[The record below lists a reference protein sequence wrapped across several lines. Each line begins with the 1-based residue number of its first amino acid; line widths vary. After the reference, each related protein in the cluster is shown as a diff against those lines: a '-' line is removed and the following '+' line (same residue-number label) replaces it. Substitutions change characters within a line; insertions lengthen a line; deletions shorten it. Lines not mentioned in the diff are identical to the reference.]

1 MIDEAIFDAEEK
13 MEKAVSVARDDL
25 SGIRTGR
32 ANPGMFARVN
42 VEYYG
47 TPTPITQMCSI
58 NVPEARMVVIKPYE
72 AGQLRA
78 IEDAIRNSD
87 LGVNPTNDGTIIRV
101 AIPQLTEERRREL
114 VKQAKAKGED
124 AKVSVRNI
132 RRRAMDDIEKARKF
146 ALEKFS
152 NELLAVK
159 DSLDAALLIEA
170 AEVQSYKDG
179 VDLTAK
185 QLASVFDKFNIA
197 EINPVGEKFD
207 PNKHQAISML
217 ENSGEPNTVTSV
229 LQKGYTL
236 NDRVL
241 RPALVMVAK

>member
-1 MIDEAIFDAEEK
+1 MTENVNDSPATQADEDNQ
-13 MEKAVSVARDDL
+13 
-25 SGIRTGR
+25 
-32 ANPGMFARVN
+32 AN
-42 VEYYG
+42 
-47 TPTPITQMCSI
+47 TPAASP
-58 NVPEARMVVIKPYE
+58 
-72 AGQLRA
+72 
-78 IEDAIRNSD
+78 
-87 LGVNPTNDGTIIRV
+87 
-101 AIPQLTEERRREL
+101 EERIAEL
-114 VKQAKAKGED
+114 EAQLVEAQAAVLYTKAEGE
-124 AKVSVRNI
+124 NI

-170 AEVQSYKDG
+170 TEVQSYKDG

>member
-1 MIDEAIFDAEEK
+1 MQEENQQEGVAEATAQTETT
-13 MEKAVSVARDDL
+13 A
-25 SGIRTGR
+25 
-32 ANPGMFARVN
+32 
-42 VEYYG
+42 
-47 TPTPITQMCSI
+47 
-58 NVPEARMVVIKPYE
+58 EARIAELE
-72 AGQLRA
+72 AAL
-78 IEDAIRNSD
+78 
-87 LGVNPTNDGTIIRV
+87 
-101 AIPQLTEERRREL
+101 EE
-114 VKQAKAKGED
+114 AKASVLYVKAEGE
-124 AKVSVRNI
+124 NI
-132 RRRAMDDIEKARKF
+132 RRRAMDDIDKARKF

-170 AEVQSYKDG
+170 ADVQSYKDG
-179 VDLTAK
+179 VQLTAN
-185 QLASVFDKFNIA
+185 QLTSVFEKFNIA

>member
-1 MIDEAIFDAEEK
+1 MQNSENLDQ
-13 MEKAVSVARDDL
+13 S
-25 SGIRTGR
+25 
-32 ANPGMFARVN
+32 P
-42 VEYYG
+42 
-47 TPTPITQMCSI
+47 
-58 NVPEARMVVIKPYE
+58 
-72 AGQLRA
+72 
-78 IEDAIRNSD
+78 EDALSEILMNTETPKFQDNGAAGSLD
-87 LGVNPTNDGTIIRV
+87 DRV
-101 AIPQLTEERRREL
+101 AELETQLAE
-114 VKQAKAKGED
+114 AKAAILYVKADGE
-124 AKVSVRNI
+124 NI

-170 AEVQSYKDG
+170 TDVQSYKDG
-179 VDLTAK
+179 VLITTK
-185 QLASVFDKFNIA
+185 QLGSVFDKFNIA
-197 EINPVGEKFD
+197 EINPIGEKFD

-217 ENSGEPNTVTSV
+217 ENSGEHNTVTSV

>member
-1 MIDEAIFDAEEK
+1 MTENNTD
-13 MEKAVSVARDDL
+13 
-25 SGIRTGR
+25 
-32 ANPGMFARVN
+32 N
-42 VEYYG
+42 
-47 TPTPITQMCSI
+47 
-58 NVPEARMVVIKPYE
+58 
-72 AGQLRA
+72 
-78 IEDAIRNSD
+78 
-87 LGVNPTNDGTIIRV
+87 TNDNNKNAQAETLDDTTKPESTDPQA
-101 AIPQLTEERRREL
+101 AIDALQAQLAEA
-114 VKQAKAKGED
+114 QAAVLYIKAEGE
-124 AKVSVRNI
+124 NI

-159 DSLDAALLIEA
+159 DSLDAALTVGNADVE
-170 AEVQSYKDG
+170 SYKNG
-179 VDLTAK
+179 VELTTK
-185 QLASVFDKFNIA
+185 QLSSVFEKFNIV
-197 EINPVGEKFD
+197 EVNPVGEKFD